1 MSKLSDMRAEIAAK
15 AAAAA
20 AAAEAVKA
28 AQAALAEASQ
38 GVAEAEAEGVALI
51 QEAVADVA
59 ADVMP
64 GSYNLTVA
72 DDGTVTVTPAVKA
85 TGGRKAGTPGTGE
98 PQGEGAVAKEIRRLF
113 YQEGKSVREIAEI
126 MRTSGGAVNR
136 ALGAMAQAHARRAA
150 GATG

>member
-15 AAAAA
+15 AAAVAQAA
-20 AAAEAVKA
+20 KAAQE

-38 GVAEAEAEGVALI
+38 GVAEAEAEGLALI
-51 QEAVADVA
+51 QEAVAEVA
-59 ADVMP
+59 GDVMP
-64 GSYNLTVA
+64 GAYNLTVG
-72 DDGTVTVTPAVKA
+72 DDGTVTVVAAAKP
-85 TGGRKAGTPGTGE
+85 GRKAGTPGTGE

-113 YQEGKSVREIAEI
+113 YQEGKSVREIAEV
-126 MRTSGGAVNR
+126 MRTSAGAVNR